1 MMDNNENS
9 VVNDIV
15 DEEMKIKMANRPS
28 KLAHIK
34 NKNIINNSWDFI
46 NEKYVKKVWAHK
58 RTKLDREKRDL
69 IWEYYRYRN
78 RLQVS
83 DMIKKTYYKNVKD
96 VTIIYF
102 DDPVQYRFVITQEM
116 IDKIRKYQPPKPP
129 QKKKEKKERKKKKLL
144 PQSSGSSSS
153 SSNNTTIVTKN
164 NVQK

>member
-1 MMDNNENS
+1 MDNTENG
-9 VVNDIV
+9 VTNDIM
-15 DEEMKIKMANRPS
+15 DEEMATKMADKPS

-96 VTIIYF
+96 ITIIYF
-102 DDPVQYRFVITQEM
+102 DDPVQHRFVITQEM

-129 QKKKEKKERKKKKLL
+129 QKKKEKKERKKKK
-144 PQSSGSSSS
+144 SFGAGSSSTT
-153 SSNNTTIVTKN
+153 TTIMTKN